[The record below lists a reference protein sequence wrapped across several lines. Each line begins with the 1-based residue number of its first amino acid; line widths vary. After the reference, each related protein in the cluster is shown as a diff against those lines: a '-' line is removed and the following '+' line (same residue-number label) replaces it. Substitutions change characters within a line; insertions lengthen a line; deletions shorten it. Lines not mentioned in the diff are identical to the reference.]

1 LNPRILVSVSP
12 SQPIERTLSSRRD
25 TVRLARDIARVLE
38 PGDLVLLSG
47 DLGAGKTFLA
57 RALARAL
64 GVDPRI
70 AVASPTFTLLQEYA
84 TSRGELLHADLYR
97 LLDSA
102 AGIDAEVARLGL
114 RERRAEGAIVVVEW
128 GDGAVGALGGAAA
141 LVVRLAIRP
150 GEQRLASLEGSR
162 ASALSFVAV

>member
-1 LNPRILVSVSP
+1 M
-12 SQPIERTLSSRRD
+12 IERTLASRRD
-25 TVRLARDIARVLE
+25 TVRLAREVARVLE

-64 GVDPRI
+64 GVDARV

-84 TSRGELLHADLYR
+84 TPRGELLHADLYR

-102 AGIDAEVARLGL
+102 AGLDAEVERLGL

-128 GDGAVGALGGAAA
+128 GDGAMNALGANAA
-141 LVVRLAIRP
+141 LVVRLEIHS
-150 GEQRLASLEGSR
+150 GDQRRARIDGSR
-162 ASALSFVAV
+162 AHALSFAVV